1 MTDSKF
7 KLEAVVEG
15 SSSRRRKRI
24 NNLANSSP
32 VMDHEC
38 RHFRSEREMCR
49 YWGITSETY
58 RYRRKHGLDKKTAL
72 TLPPLWGRRKSY
84 DGK

>member
-1 MTDSKF
+1 MTEF
-7 KLEAVVEG
+7 RLETVIEQ
-15 SSSRRRKRI
+15 SSSRRRSRI
-24 NNLANSSP
+24 NNLDNSCP

-49 YWGITSETY
+49 FWGVTSETY

-72 TLPPLWGRRKSY
+72 TLPPLRGRRKSY